1 MELYQCIRS
10 RLTVREFKPDP
21 VPLRVVNLMLR
32 AARWA
37 PSARNRQPWQF
48 IVIQDRNTLAQIG
61 GIASSGSYIAQA
73 PLAIAV
79 VMGNVNRADLDAGR
93 ALQQLELAA
102 WSQGVGGCFVG
113 LGGEENRR
121 VKELLGIPDDLQL
134 ITVMPFG
141 YPTGEASGRGKRR
154 KPLSELAHREKFG
167 QKYLPA

>member
-1 MELYQCIRS
+1 MEVYQCIRS
-10 RLTVREFKPDP
+10 RVTVREFKPDL
-21 VPLRVVNLMLR
+21 VPARVISQMLR

-61 GIASSGSYIAQA
+61 GIASSGGYIAKA

-79 VMGNVNRADLDAGR
+79 LMGNVNRAEMDAAR
-93 ALQQLELAA
+93 ALQQMELAA

-113 LGGEENRR
+113 LGGEENRK

-141 YPTGEASGRGKRR
+141 YPTDEAVSGGKRR

-167 QKYLPA
+167 QRYLPA